1 MTAKDSKLDKQT
13 VEIAKRLLATPPKP
27 HEDMKVSREEPT
39 KRPAKD
45 RASSAKPPRA

>member
-1 MTAKDSKLDKQT
+1 MTARDSKLDKST

-27 HEDMKVSREEPT
+27 HEDMKGARAE
-39 KRPAKD
+39 PAKKPVKG